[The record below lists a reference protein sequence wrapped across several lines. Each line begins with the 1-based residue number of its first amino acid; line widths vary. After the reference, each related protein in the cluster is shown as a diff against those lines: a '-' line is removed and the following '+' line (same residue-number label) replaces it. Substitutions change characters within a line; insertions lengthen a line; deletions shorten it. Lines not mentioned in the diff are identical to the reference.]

1 MGQAIGKILLMNIRT
16 QIVAGL
22 TIVVAVFATTSWLNS
37 RAVNAQKPLLTEISQ
52 RADTVS
58 KQSIKLYAAIKDMN
72 LQVAQVQQFLSDISA
87 TRAQD
92 GLNDGFDKA
101 EEAAQGFAEAM
112 SQARAAAQSLKLDDI
127 LESLDKADQAFDPYY
142 QTGQIMAKEYI
153 RGGAEAGNKLM
164 GDFDEA
170 AERMHQRLDNV
181 AELVEQETNNSL
193 TGLTLAAERV
203 EQGNDK
209 VANTLAIA
217 GGIGLTLAILIGGTL
232 AWQLARLFNLLSHDV
247 QAVVEER
254 HDQHLNL
261 QESRRDEFGP
271 IARALAQFRS
281 NALKLL
287 AMQAEQAKQAE
298 LAEQTRRQSLL
309 DMADTVEVETAQAVE
324 NVARETV
331 QMRDLATDMAH
342 SAHQV
347 GENSQGVAAAA
358 EQALRNAQAVAGAA
372 EELSASIREIG
383 SQANMSTQVVAGIV
397 QSARESADTV
407 HKLSDAMSRIG
418 DVAKLINAI
427 AEQTNLL
434 SLNATI
440 EAARAGEAGKG
451 FAVVAHEI
459 KGLATQTARSTEEI
473 SREVGALQA
482 IGRQV
487 TQAIGNITTTIEEIS
502 AIANSIAAAV
512 EQQDAA
518 TQEIVRNVVQ
528 TSHAA
533 EEVAERIAT
542 VASEAQTTGQSAELV
557 QHQLES
563 IAVRVR
569 ELKGSLNQV
578 VRTATPEVDRR
589 QTPRIAYGETAEI
602 RVGDTTMAVRMA
614 DLSLCGGRMLDVP
627 DLPGGNDGS
636 LRISGLPGTLNFHII
651 EHGTSGMRISF
662 DDSSPEAAQLAHF
675 IAERHRSN
683 RNAA

>member
-1 MGQAIGKILLMNIRT
+1 MNIRT
-16 QIVAGL
+16 QIIAGL
-22 TIVVAVFATTSWLNS
+22 TIVVAVFAVTSWLNS
-37 RAVNAQKPLLTEISQ
+37 RAVNAQKPLLIEISQ

-58 KQSIKLYAAIKDMN
+58 KQSIRLYAAIKDMG

-87 TRAQD
+87 TRAED
-92 GLNDGFDKA
+92 GLDDGFDKA

-112 SQARAAAQSLKLDDI
+112 SRARAAAQVLKLTDI
-127 LESLDKADQAFDPYY
+127 LQTLDKADQAFAPYY

-153 RGGAEAGNKLM
+153 RGGAPAGNKLM

-170 AERMHQRLDNV
+170 AEMMHQRLDNV

-209 VANTLAIA
+209 VSDTLAIA
-217 GGIGLTLAILIGGTL
+217 GGIGLTLAILIGGAL

-261 QESRRDEFGP
+261 QENRGDEFGP
-271 IARALAQFRS
+271 IARALARFRA
-281 NALKLL
+281 NALKLQ
-287 AMQAEQAKQAE
+287 AMQAEQVK
-298 LAEQTRRQSLL
+298 LAEQAEQARRQSLL

-331 QMRDLATDMAH
+331 QMRDLATEMAH

-383 SQANMSTQVVAGIV
+383 SQANLSTQVVAGIV
-397 QSARESADTV
+397 KSARESADTV
-407 HKLSDAMSRIG
+407 HKLSDAMARIG

-451 FAVVAHEI
+451 FAVVAHEV

-487 TQAIGNITTTIEEIS
+487 TQAIGNITTTIEDIS

-528 TSHAA
+528 TSNAA

-589 QTPRIAYGETAEI
+589 RNPRINCADTAEI
-602 RVGDTTMAVRMA
+602 RVGDASIAVRMA

-636 LRISGLPGTLNFHII
+636 LRIPGLPGALSFRILD
-651 EHGTSGMRISF
+651 HGEAGMRISF
-662 DDSSPEAAQLAHF
+662 EDSSPEAAQLARF

-683 RNAA
+683 RSAA